1 MAATAP
7 ETVVESL
14 KGFLTITIA
23 EASGRNRDDEDVW
36 DPAFV
41 EGFVKGV
48 LHWLRGACMPLTCRR
63 HSVY

>member
-7 ETVVESL
+7 ETVAERL
-14 KGFLTITIA
+14 KGLLTITIA

-41 EGFVKGV
+41 EGFVKGT
-48 LHWLRGACMPLTCRR
+48 LHWCRCACMPLKWY
-63 HSVY
+63 SQSGD